1 MTNNNEHIRDLEK
14 KSADFFSKGII
25 NWDKSEEQVWAE
37 LEKKIKKTPSGR
49 KVFLSSKIFKYA
61 AAAIFMLIV
70 GLGCLVVFYQKSF
83 ESLPGQHLTVELPDD
98 SQVQMNA
105 GSSMKYFPLRWSFER
120 KIKFEGE
127 GYFEVEKGKK
137 FEVESANGIT
147 EVLGTSFNIYA
158 RDENY
163 RVTCLTGKVK
173 VTINKEESVVLLPN
187 SHAEKDNGKLTV
199 NKNYKVEKAL
209 GWKNNQFFFAGRPLQ
224 EVIDELERQ
233 YAVTIRLQPELNNR
247 NFASNFSKKYNVEEV
262 LDFICK
268 SMQIKFVK
276 QSENVFLIVEKS

>member
-1 MTNNNEHIRDLEK
+1 MIDKKKHSRDLEK
-14 KSADFFSKGII
+14 ESADFFAKGKI

-37 LEKKIKKTPSGR
+37 LEKRIEKEPLGR
-49 KVFLSSKIFKYA
+49 KVFLYTKILKYA
-61 AAAIFMLIV
+61 AAAVFVLLV
-70 GLGCLVVFYQKSF
+70 GLGSIILFYQKSF
-83 ESLPGQHLTVELPDD
+83 ESVPGQHLTVELPDG
-98 SQVQMNA
+98 SKVEMNA
-105 GSSMKYFPLRWSFER
+105 GSTLRYYPWRWSVER
-120 KIKFEGE
+120 KIQFEGE

-173 VTINKEESVVLLPN
+173 VTVNKDESVVLLPN
-187 SHAEKDNGKLTV
+187 SHAEKNNGKLVV
-199 NKNYKVEKAL
+199 NKSYKIEKAL

-276 QSENVFLIVEKS
+276 QSENVFLVVEKS